1 MQSLNLPLTFLVPI
15 HSNLSPKLVPNSASP
30 QLGQGPHAQP
40 EAMRATRYIPT
51 NVEEDPFLNHR
62 PHWPET
68 KEETETI
75 KTEQISNKDQLR
87 NRYLDIYLS

>member
-1 MQSLNLPLTFLVPI
+1 
-15 HSNLSPKLVPNSASP
+15 
-30 QLGQGPHAQP
+30 
-40 EAMRATRYIPT
+40 MRATRYIPT